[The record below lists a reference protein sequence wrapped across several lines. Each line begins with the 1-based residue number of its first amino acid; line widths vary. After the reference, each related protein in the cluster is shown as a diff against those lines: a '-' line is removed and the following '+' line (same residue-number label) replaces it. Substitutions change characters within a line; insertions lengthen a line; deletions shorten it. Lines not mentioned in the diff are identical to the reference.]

1 MFGFG
6 IRVSG
11 VWSIVVIG
19 RYGGF
24 WLQILR
30 LMPRP
35 GSASAPLVRVSLFAF
50 CLPVFGLRSS
60 VFGFRFLVFGF
71 RFSIFGFQILG
82 FGFIVQGSLVV
93 EGCHAPIRWVESVG
107 CAKGTQ
113 VPMAQG
119 RSTKIIS
126 MIKWIRTSRYSI
138 SNSLFVRPGLTRQ

>member
-1 MFGFG
+1 MSGFG

-35 GSASAPLVRVSLFAF
+35 GSASAPLVRFSLFAF

-60 VFGFRFLVFGF
+60 VLGFRFSVFGF
-71 RFSIFGFQILG
+71 RFSIFDFRFSD
-82 FGFIVQGSLVV
+82 FGFRVHCARFVGS
-93 EGCHAPIRWVESVG
+93 
-107 CAKGTQ
+107 
-113 VPMAQG
+113 
-119 RSTKIIS
+119 
-126 MIKWIRTSRYSI
+126 
-138 SNSLFVRPGLTRQ
+138 